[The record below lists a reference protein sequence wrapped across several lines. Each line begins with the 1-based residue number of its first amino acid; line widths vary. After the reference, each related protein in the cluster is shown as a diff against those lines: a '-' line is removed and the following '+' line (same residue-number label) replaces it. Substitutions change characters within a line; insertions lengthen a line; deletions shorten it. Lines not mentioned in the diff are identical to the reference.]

1 VDLLNEKTV
10 AQKAGAAA
18 VSFLDTTE
26 LSLLKRVLQ
35 LEGVGERL
43 RQRRKVKKLSLA
55 AMAKLARLSIG
66 LLSQIERGISSPSV
80 RSVSAICAALDMPVR
95 WLFQDS
101 LKQPASP
108 VDVVVR
114 AENRRRLDLG
124 PSGMIK
130 EILSSDQ
137 TPQLQ
142 LMRFIVRPSGT
153 SGHSPYLHQTGA
165 KAGVVISG
173 LLGLEVDGR
182 QYKLRRG
189 DSFSF
194 EGTSNY
200 RFWSL
205 GKQDCELFWAVTP
218 AIY

>member
-1 VDLLNEKTV
+1 MYLFNKKELDRKSD
-10 AQKAGAAA
+10 QAA
-18 VSFLDTTE
+18 VNFFEMSDV
-26 LSLLKRVLQ
+26 SLLKRVLQ

-43 RQRRKVKKLSLA
+43 RQRRKVRKLSLA
-55 AMAKLARLSIG
+55 ALAKKAQLSIG

-80 RSVSAICAALDMPVR
+80 HSVSAICTALDMPVR

-101 LKQPASP
+101 SNEHECSD
-108 VDVVVR
+108 DVVIR

-142 LMRFIVRPSGT
+142 LMRFIVRPKGT
-153 SGHSPYLHQTGA
+153 SGLSPYVHQTGA

-173 LLGLEVDGR
+173 SLALEVDGR
-182 QYKLRRG
+182 QYKLRFG

-194 EGTSNY
+194 EGTSSY

-205 GKQDCELFWAVTP
+205 GKQECELFWAVTP

>member
-1 VDLLNEKTV
+1 MYLFNKKELDRKSD
-10 AQKAGAAA
+10 QAA
-18 VSFLDTTE
+18 VNFFEMSDV
-26 LSLLKRVLQ
+26 SLLKRVLQ

-43 RQRRKVKKLSLA
+43 RQRRKVRKLSLA
-55 AMAKLARLSIG
+55 ALAKKAQLSIG

-80 RSVSAICAALDMPVR
+80 HSVSAICTALDMPVR

-101 LKQPASP
+101 SNEHECSD
-108 VDVVVR
+108 DVVIR

-142 LMRFIVRPSGT
+142 LMRFIVRPKGT
-153 SGHSPYLHQTGA
+153 SGPSPYIHQTGA

-173 LLGLEVDGR
+173 SLGLEVDGR
-182 QYKLRRG
+182 QHKLKVG

-194 EGTSNY
+194 EGTSSY

-205 GKQDCELFWAVTP
+205 GKKECELFWAVTP

>member
-1 VDLLNEKTV
+1 MYLLNKKE
-10 AQKAGAAA
+10 AYQKSDEAG
-18 VSFLDTTE
+18 VNFLE
-26 LSLLKRVLQ
+26 MSEVSLLKKVSQ
-35 LEGVGERL
+35 LDGVGERL
-43 RQRRKVKKLSLA
+43 RQRRKLRKLSLVA
-55 AMAKLARLSIG
+55 LAKKAQLSIG
-66 LLSQIERGISSPSV
+66 LISQIERGISSPSV
-80 RSVSAICAALDMPVR
+80 HSVSAICSALDMPVR

-101 LKQPASP
+101 LNDQDCSD
-108 VDVVVR
+108 DVVIR
-114 AENRRRLDLG
+114 SENRRRLDLG

-142 LMRFIVRPSGT
+142 LMRFIVRPKGT
-153 SGHSPYLHQTGA
+153 SGPSPYIHQTGA

-173 LLGLEVDGR
+173 SLGLEVDGR
-182 QYKLRRG
+182 QYKLKVG

-194 EGTSNY
+194 EGTSSY

-205 GKQDCELFWAVTP
+205 GKKECELFWAVTP